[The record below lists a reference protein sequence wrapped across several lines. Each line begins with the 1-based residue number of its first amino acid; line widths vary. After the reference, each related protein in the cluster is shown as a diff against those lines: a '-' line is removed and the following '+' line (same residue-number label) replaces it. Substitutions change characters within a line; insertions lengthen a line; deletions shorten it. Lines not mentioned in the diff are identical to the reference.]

1 MGRQC
6 VANANTN
13 FIRTIMCLYYFTTY
27 PKFIMLIINIKD
39 NETID
44 RALGRYKKK
53 VRDTQLLKEVRRR
66 KSFEKPS
73 VTRRGQIL
81 KAVHKLS
88 VQREANEL

>member
-1 MGRQC
+1 
-6 VANANTN
+6 
-13 FIRTIMCLYYFTTY
+13 MCKLMQSQILSVLNVFVL
-27 PKFIMLIINIKD
+27 FSQLIQNLIMLIINIKD

-73 VTRRGQIL
+73 VTRRGQVL
-81 KAVHKLS
+81 KAVHKLQ
-88 VQREANEL
+88 VQREAEDQ

>member
-1 MGRQC
+1 MQAQILS
-6 VANANTN
+6 VLNVFVLFSQLIQN
-13 FIRTIMCLYYFTTY
+13 L
-27 PKFIMLIINIKD
+27 IMLIINIKD

-73 VTRRGQIL
+73 ITRRGQVL
-81 KAVHKLS
+81 KAVHKLQ
-88 VQREANEL
+88 VQREAEDQ

>member
-1 MGRQC
+1 MKSQILS
-6 VANANTN
+6 VLNVFVLFSQLIQN
-13 FIRTIMCLYYFTTY
+13 L
-27 PKFIMLIINIKD
+27 IMLIINIKD

-73 VTRRGQIL
+73 VTRRGQVL
-81 KAVHKLS
+81 KAVHKLQ
-88 VQREANEL
+88 VQREAEDQ

>member
-1 MGRQC
+1 MQSQILS
-6 VANANTN
+6 VLNVFVLFLQLIQN
-13 FIRTIMCLYYFTTY
+13 L
-27 PKFIMLIINIKD
+27 IMLIINIKD

-73 VTRRGQIL
+73 VTRRGQVL
-81 KAVHKLS
+81 KAVHKLQ
-88 VQREANEL
+88 VQREAEDQ

>member
-1 MGRQC
+1 MCSRCKHSFLSVLNVFVLLSHFIQ
-6 VANANTN
+6 N
-13 FIRTIMCLYYFTTY
+13 FN
-27 PKFIMLIINIKD
+27 MLIINIKD

-73 VTRRGQIL
+73 VTRRGQVL
-81 KAVHKLS
+81 KAVHKLQ
-88 VQREANEL
+88 VQREANDL

>member
-1 MGRQC
+1 MQSQILS
-6 VANANTN
+6 VLNVFVLFSQLIQN
-13 FIRTIMCLYYFTTY
+13 L
-27 PKFIMLIINIKD
+27 IMLIINIKD

-73 VTRRGQIL
+73 VTRRGQVL
-81 KAVHKLS
+81 KAVHKLQ
-88 VQREANEL
+88 VQREAEDQ